1 MTAIHEKQ
9 NVLKHN
15 HKTVSSEVELAL
27 MGIEVME
34 EIQQMARKRNVYFSL
49 DADDGFGCYIRCNKS
64 YLEIGLK
71 LLAKIHLE
79 NCHSGNE
86 LRMKV
91 THNGFHLRAVYVEF
105 PDEIL
110 DLLNGKCCGNKE
122 TVQNIQ
128 SFKDYIAK
136 LKGSIET
143 CCDES
148 GCKTEIMLQAY

>member
-1 MTAIHEKQ
+1 MTAIHEKT
-9 NVLKHN
+9 NVLN
-15 HKTVSSEVELAL
+15 YSREAVSSEVELAL
-27 MGIEVME
+27 IGIEVME

-49 DADDGFGCYIRCNKS
+49 DAEDGFGCYMRCNKS

-71 LLAKIHLE
+71 LLAEVYLE

-91 THNGFHLRAVYVEF
+91 THDGFHLRAVYVEF
-105 PDEIL
+105 PDDIL
-110 DLLNGKCCGNKE
+110 GLLNGKCCDNKE

-128 SFKDYIAK
+128 LFKNYIVK

-148 GCKTEIMLQAY
+148 GCKTEIML